1 MTEQPVRSRWV
12 ALAGMILGVFAVGV
26 DVTVLSV
33 ALPTLAEELH
43 ASTSQLQWFT
53 SGYALV
59 LAAAMIPLGQVGDRF
74 GRRFTMLGGIALFGA
89 SSVACAFATSPTA
102 FIVARLF
109 LGLAGASIIV
119 MALALFTVLFDDTER
134 PRAVGIW
141 AAANFLAFPLGPI
154 LGGWLLSNYWWGWVF
169 LMNVPVAII
178 GFIAVRLLVPPSRA
192 PQRPDLDPIAIV
204 TSSGGLGLLTYG
216 LIEAG
221 ERGWSSAI
229 TLWSLA
235 GGLAIVALF
244 AVWELRRLGR
254 TGRRPMV
261 DLNLFRSPRFAWG
274 TILGAIGILALVGI
288 LFAMPLYFQGV
299 RATSAMGSGVRLL
312 PLMIGLAFGALPAD
326 QVAAKAGAK
335 VTIAAG
341 FVIIATGAVLGIG
354 TEVSSSVWFVAAWM
368 AIVGFGMGLGMA
380 TAASAALSQL
390 SAETS
395 GVGSAVFQAAQK
407 IGAPFG
413 AAIIGSVIS
422 SAYQSKLV
430 LDGLAGAAADTVRS
444 GLFGGIAVAQ
454 QAGSQSLLDNV
465 QASFVHGLDVALIVS
480 AAIAVAGIVAALVF
494 MPGREDAP
502 HLQAVSPM
510 GS

>member
-1 MTEQPVRSRWV
+1 
-12 ALAGMILGVFAVGV
+12 MILGVFAVGI

-59 LAAAMIPLGQVGDRF
+59 LAAAMIPLGQIGDRY
-74 GRRFTMLGGIALFGA
+74 GRRSTMLTGIALFAAA
-89 SSVACAFATSPTA
+89 SIACAYATGPTA

-109 LGLAGASIIV
+109 LGCAGASIIV
-119 MALALFTVLFDDTER
+119 MALALFTVLFDEKER
-134 PRAVGIW
+134 PRAIGIW

-169 LMNVPVAII
+169 LMNVPVAVV
-178 GFIAVRLLVPPSRA
+178 GFTAVATLVPPSRA
-192 PQRPDLDPIAIV
+192 LQRPDLDPIAIA

-221 ERGWSSAI
+221 DRGWSSAV

-244 AVWELRRLGR
+244 ALWELRRSSR

-274 TILGAIGILALVGI
+274 TILGAIGILALIGV

-312 PLMIGLAFGALPAD
+312 PLMVGLAVGALPAD
-326 QVAAKAGAK
+326 RVAANAGAK
-335 VTIAAG
+335 ATIAAA
-341 FVIIATGAVLGIG
+341 FAIVATGAILGIG
-354 TEVSSSVWFVAAWM
+354 TEVSSNAWFVAAWM
-368 AIVGFGMGLGMA
+368 AIVGIGMGLGMA

-390 SAETS
+390 SEDAS

-422 SAYQSKLV
+422 SAYQSELV
-430 LDGLAGAAADTVRS
+430 LDGLPAAAAEAVRS
-444 GLFGGIAVAQ
+444 GLFGGMAIAQ

-494 MPGREDAP
+494 MPGRADTP
-502 HLQAVSPM
+502 HLEAAAPM